1 MEFNYFYDIKL
12 DDNGQIYLELISK
25 KIVSE
30 YKDGKNISYYVE
42 VSREIDYP
50 EDIKK
55 RISYLRALGY
65 KSILAFESKKS
76 DLTNLRSIDGL
87 LAAILKRTHILL
99 DKVYDDKAVL
109 NGMNVIATY
118 LHYIDATSGVE
129 YAKPIGCRDCN
140 AEDLLQEGYTP
151 IENSILMANIS
162 NLPINGYLGIELDVS
177 SREIVRN

>member
-1 MEFNYFYDIKL
+1 MT
-12 DDNGQIYLELISK
+12 
-25 KIVSE
+25 
-30 YKDGKNISYYVE
+30 
-42 VSREIDYP
+42 
-50 EDIKK
+50 
-55 RISYLRALGY
+55 
-65 KSILAFESKKS
+65 FESKKS
-76 DLTNLRSIDGL
+76 DLTNLRSIDEL
-87 LAAILKRTHILL
+87 LFAILKRTHILL

-140 AEDLLQEGYTP
+140 AEDLLLEGYTP